1 MTNDRFT
8 SVAERPTV
16 DYAHLPGEEEN
27 PLMESTLHVDWGLVL
42 LNSARHTLSATN
54 DLITGNVPFAPDDGG
69 PHTAPDIMV
78 IPGAAGTDFGR
89 YEPGPD
95 RPLPSACIEILSPSN
110 RRTEIN
116 RRVTRLLRLGVEEV
130 YVLDPVR
137 ETVVRVTEHNGSL
150 IETSAI
156 GSYSPALRFSFATS
170 DGRLAVCCPGG
181 RMVRPGDDP
190 FGWLV
195 EEMRRADIALTRADD
210 AAAQALAATE
220 QAKAA
225 IAQANTATTQAEA
238 ATAQAEAAT
247 AQAEAATAQAEAATA
262 RAREAEGRATALE
275 AELHRLRGS
284 VHDE

>member
-1 MTNDRFT
+1 MMTSD
-8 SVAERPTV
+8 SLKAVAERPTV

-42 LNSARHTLSATN
+42 LNSARHTLSGTN
-54 DLITGNVPFAPDDGG
+54 DLVTGNVPFAPDDGG

-95 RPLPSACIEILSPSN
+95 RPIPTACVEILSPSN
-110 RRTEIN
+110 RRSEIN
-116 RRVTRLLRLGVEEV
+116 RRVSRLLRLGVAEV

-137 ETVVRVTEHNGSL
+137 ETVVRVTEHDGSL
-150 IETSAI
+150 IETSAV
-156 GSYSPALRFSFATS
+156 GTYSPALRLSFATT

-195 EEMRRADIALTRADD
+195 EEMRRADTALSRAD
-210 AAAQALAATE
+210 
-220 QAKAA
+220 
-225 IAQANTATTQAEA
+225 A
-238 ATAQAEAAT
+238 ATAQTFAATTQLETTTAQLESTTAQLESTTAQLETAIELVRTEAART
-247 AQAEAATAQAEAATA
+247 QQAVA
-262 RAREAEGRATALE
+262 RALALE
-275 AELHRLRGS
+275 TELARLRERL
-284 VHDE
+284 HDE